1 MSINEEITALLNG
14 DLQDET
20 RVAELMHVLAVSPE
34 RRGMLL
40 QQIRMSRAFSAMTG
54 SITPPPAADAGILAG
69 LSAIDSEFGGPPP
82 SPAGAAP
89 AGIPPVVFPAA
100 AAGFSA
106 LWLRNI
112 LFGIMLVA
120 LGVGTGYLLWHDTTQ
135 GTITTEQKPD
145 ARASETMIVAGMGD
159 SLAAARAQL
168 ASLAREHREALAQ
181 IAELRSREQAGTRNG
196 TTAAPRR
203 QRIISPASTPA
214 AVNEPLLRGQSSL
227 PAEPEKPSA
236 PEITPVAPQTLA
248 MSRPQAPAAAPRP
261 DRNAQAVSSG
271 ASLLSQYG
279 AEDGGVGP
287 WQAGMRDHFRLSLPR
302 VYGLNGSRSILFDRD
317 LFVSYRFSGED
328 SPFSSMELGA
338 SIGETQ
344 FSQVYHSG
352 QPGRAVDL
360 QIEQSPTVRY
370 GRVLL
375 GSDLFRTH
383 ALSGGLEFGAG
394 AALTGS
400 DLLGPL
406 GTFGLNLEYRPVDM
420 LALQGGLSSWF
431 LWTEQ
436 SGQIYTST
444 NLNAHLGFA
453 IGF

>member
-40 QQIRMSRAFSAMTG
+40 QQIRMARAFSAMNG
-54 SITPPPAADAGILAG
+54 SITPPRAADAGILAG
-69 LSAIDSEFGGPPP
+69 LSAIDREFGGGSP
-82 SPAGAAP
+82 SPAS
-89 AGIPPVVFPAA
+89 AGPTEKPPGVIPAA

-106 LWLRNI
+106 LWLRTI
-112 LFGIMLVA
+112 LFGVVLVA
-120 LGVGTGYLLWHDTTQ
+120 LGVGTGYLLWHDTAQ
-135 GTITTEQKPD
+135 GTITTKHKPA
-145 ARASETMIVAGMGD
+145 ARASETMIVAGMED
-159 SLAAARAQL
+159 SLAATRAQL
-168 ASLAREHREALAQ
+168 ASLVEEHRESLAE
-181 IAELRSREQAGTRNG
+181 ITELRSRQQEGTRNG
-196 TTAAPRR
+196 TTPAPRR
-203 QRIISPASTPA
+203 QRIISPASPPA
-214 AVNEPLLRGQSSL
+214 AVNEPLLHEQSSL
-227 PAEPEKPSA
+227 PAEPEKPA
-236 PEITPVAPQTLA
+236 ITPVVPQA
-248 MSRPQAPAAAPRP
+248 IAASRPQATALALRP

-271 ASLLSQYG
+271 TSLLSQYG

-317 LFVSYRFSGED
+317 LFVSYRFGGED
-328 SPFSSMELGA
+328 SPFSSIELGA

-352 QPGRAVDL
+352 QPGRPVDI

-375 GSDLFRTH
+375 GSELFRTQ
-383 ALSGGLEFGAG
+383 AFSGGLEFGAG
-394 AALTGS
+394 AALTGT

-406 GTFGLNLEYRPVDM
+406 GTFGLNMEYRPVDM